1 MGLSARAACWLA
13 AWWRLATESPATTNA
28 ASMILMVIL
37 FTFLVG
43 RGLQAEAPGVP
54 WISAEQFHDGFA
66 PAYNLE
72 GTAEW
77 TVVFLVSIDIER
89 VADGGKEIFNLDRAV
104 LDLGSVLGT

>member
-1 MGLSARAACWLA
+1 
-13 AWWRLATESPATTNA
+13 
-28 ASMILMVIL
+28 MILMVIY

-43 RGLQAEAPGVP
+43 RGLLAGAPGVP
-54 WISAEQFHDGFA
+54 WISAEQFHDRFA

-89 VADGGKEIFNLDRAV
+89 VANGGKEIFNLDRAV
-104 LDLGSVLGT
+104 LHL